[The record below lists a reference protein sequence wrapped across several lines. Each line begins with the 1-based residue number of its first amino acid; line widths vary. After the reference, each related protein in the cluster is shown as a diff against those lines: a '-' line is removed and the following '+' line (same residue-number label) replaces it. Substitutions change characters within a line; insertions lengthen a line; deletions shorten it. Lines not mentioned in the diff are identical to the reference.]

1 MDSLALPI
9 LADDIQ
15 RGAGVVSFFV
25 VDALVHALLPFGC
38 RDLQNCAICSSSP
51 PSLMCPLN
59 YPQELESAAESPPR
73 SMAVRFGVSGEAHF
87 S

>member
-1 MDSLALPI
+1 MDSLALPV
-9 LADDIQ
+9 LTDDVQ
-15 RGAGVVSFFV
+15 FGAGVVSFFV

-38 RDLQNCAICSSSP
+38 RELPTELCDLFK
-51 PSLMCPLN
+51 LMCPLN